1 MFIKIRENQGG
12 YREFGGLIGNY
23 LSFTTR
29 LKMDGLGK
37 MCVMEVHYQNCFDS
51 QTRKQ
56 I

>member
-1 MFIKIRENQGG
+1 MFIIRQNQGG

-23 LSFTTR
+23 PSFMSR

-51 QTRKQ
+51 QTRKE